1 MLKKAKKQLFER
13 LFIPYLGITVVAV
26 VVVGLYGS
34 YVAKQFYLEQTAED
48 LEARAR
54 LCAKEIADYLDR
66 GETDAIDAHCKDWGN
81 AIDTRITVILP
92 TGEVL
97 GDTDEDPQEMENHKS
112 RPEIA
117 EAIRSGLGQATR
129 YSGTT
134 KEDRMYLAVSAR
146 TNGVAAVV
154 RTSIP
159 VTAIDKTLKVVYE
172 QIIIVALL
180 ATGVIGA
187 VSFWIWLRISRSLHT
202 MVAAADRFA
211 QGDLAYRLPD
221 SDSES
226 EEISELAEAM
236 NRMAEQLNER
246 IQAARREQKP
256 P

>member
-1 MLKKAKKQLFER
+1 MLKKTKKQLFER

-26 VVVGLYGS
+26 VIVGLYGS

-54 LCAKEIADYLDR
+54 LCAKEIAEYLER
-66 GETDAIDAHCKDWGN
+66 GEIDAIDAHCKDWGN

-97 GDTDEDPQEMENHKS
+97 GDTDEDPQEMDNHKS

-117 EAIRSGLGQATR
+117 EAIQSGLGQETR
-129 YSGTT
+129 YSETT

-146 TNGVAAVV
+146 NNGAPAAVV

-180 ATGVIGA
+180 ATGVIA
-187 VSFWIWLRISRSLHT
+187 TVSFCIYLRISRSLHT
-202 MVAAADRFA
+202 LAAAADRFA
-211 QGDLAYRLPD
+211 QGDLQYRLP
-221 SDSES
+221 DSES

-246 IQAARREQKP
+246 IQAARHQQKP